1 MTWTWKDMV
10 CLSGIGKLQIKTCYA
25 KPQISINGNP
35 IIVVPN
41 EINSFKIVMV
51 KFQLKFYLEE
61 SLLTKGNWNIL
72 RLSEALA
79 LEEISYTYIKLI
91 LHVKHF
97 LKGKSVKAVVICY
110 RQV

>member
-1 MTWTWKDMV
+1 MV

-35 IIVVPN
+35 IIVVPH

-51 KFQLKFYLEE
+51 KF
-61 SLLTKGNWNIL
+61 L

-79 LEEISYTYIKLI
+79 LEEISYTYIKLF
-91 LHVKHF
+91 LHFKRF
-97 LKGKSVKAVVICY
+97 LIGKSIKAVVICY